1 MTQLHCVNMTVAYR
15 GTSDK
20 ESKCYLLMAWLFRVT
35 SDLAGIFVH
44 VAGGDNLIFSLSES
58 RVVFSTNL
66 LLFSRRRPRPVCAAG
81 VEPAH

>member
-1 MTQLHCVNMTVAYR
+1 MTVAYR

-58 RVVFSTNL
+58 CVVFSSSL
-66 LLFSRRRPRPVCAAG
+66 VVVARGQSVRLV
-81 VEPAH
+81 